1 MSLSLARTEPAI
13 IRKLTVSEIRTS
25 SVSLS
30 WTEPEGNSSFYIVEW
45 TDGSDIGSKNTTR
58 TSTTITGLPAGVGYT
73 FRVTAV
79 AGDNMTE
86 GVAYVTNQT
95 TSKSH

>member
-1 MSLSLARTEPAI
+1 M
-13 IRKLTVSEIRTS
+13 
-25 SVSLS
+25 SLS
-30 WTEPEGNSSFYIVEW
+30 WTEPEGNSSFYRVEW
-45 TDGSDIGSKNTTR
+45 TDGSKTMNRTTHE
-58 TSTTITGLPAGVGYT
+58 TAFNINELTAGVWYT